1 MTDRYFT
8 GVADVHEGYNVRK
21 ARWPRVWATLCALT
35 LVATACSSGPPG
47 PPPASAGTVET
58 RAIPAAIRRASLV
71 NQRGQTVTLASFRG
85 RTVLLVPF
93 LTLCNTICPLTTG
106 NLLQTE
112 LALKAAGLN
121 DRVQIVELSVD
132 PGRDNPARLT
142 AYAHLTGATW
152 DLVTESPTELAR
164 FARFFGFSYRIA
176 PPGHPP
182 PIDWLTGK
190 PLTYV
195 VDHSVG
201 YYLINSRGTL
211 RYSTAAA
218 PDFTGTLN
226 PKLRAFLNKQGRDHL
241 THPEKNGWT
250 VNDALSSLSWLLGQR
265 IP

>member
-1 MTDRYFT
+1 MSLLGKQPSSSGAGQATLPVQR
-8 GVADVHEGYNVRK
+8 RP
-21 ARWPRVWATLCALT
+21 WVWMTLCALT
-35 LVATACSSGPPG
+35 LVATACSSGQPG
-47 PPPASAGTVET
+47 PPPASAGTVEA

-71 NQRGQTVTLASFRG
+71 NQRDQTVTLASFRG
-85 RTVLLVPF
+85 RTVLLAPF

-112 LALKAAGLN
+112 SALKAAGLS
-121 DRVQIVELSVD
+121 DKVKIVELSVD
-132 PGRDNPARLT
+132 PGRDTPARLT

-176 PPGHPP
+176 PPGHPS
-182 PIDWLTGK
+182 PIDWLTGR

-201 YYLINSRGTL
+201 YYLINSQGTL

-226 PKLRAFLNKQGRDHL
+226 PKLHAFLNKQGRDHL
-241 THPEKNGWT
+241 AHPEKNGWT
-250 VNDALSSLSWLLGQR
+250 VNDALSSSSWLLGQR